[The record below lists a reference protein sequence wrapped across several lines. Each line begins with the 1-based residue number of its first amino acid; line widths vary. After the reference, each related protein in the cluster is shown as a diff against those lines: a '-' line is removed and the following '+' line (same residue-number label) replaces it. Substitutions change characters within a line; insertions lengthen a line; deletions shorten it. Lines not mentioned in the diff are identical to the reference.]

1 MDISVQELIER
12 IKEKISAKELETI
25 GINQKTLS
33 AWKVRNSYPRSDDL
47 FKIAQH
53 IGVSME
59 YLLTGE
65 KMYMDELFL
74 SEDEKEKFILSGR
87 ERKLLEDYKLL
98 SEKEKKGVSNLVE
111 ALTGK
116 VQI

>member
-1 MDISVQELIER
+1 MHLSAKELIER
-12 IKEKISAKELETI
+12 IKEKISTKELEAI

-33 AWKVRNSYPRSDDL
+33 AWKVRDSFPRSDDL

-65 KMYMDELFL
+65 KMYMDEIFL
-74 SEDEKEKFILSGR
+74 SEDEKEKFILSSR
-87 ERKLLEDYKLL
+87 ERKLLKDYKLL
-98 SEKEKKGVSNLVE
+98 TEKEKNSVSNLVE

-116 VQI
+116 IEF

>member
-1 MDISVQELIER
+1 MDFSASALIER
-12 IKEKISAKELETI
+12 IKEKTTIQELEKLGIAGSTI
-25 GINQKTLS
+25 SN
-33 AWKVRNSYPRSDDL
+33 WKNRNSYPRSDDL

-65 KMYMDELFL
+65 KMYMDEIFL

-98 SEKEKKGVSNLVE
+98 SEKEKNGVSNLVE
-111 ALTGK
+111 ALTGRT
-116 VQI
+116 QI